1 MIVLEGENYITY
13 GIITSF
19 IKADKNV
26 VTVDSQLE
34 LKASGII
41 RNVNDNNVGNL
52 KVAVCCY

>member
-1 MIVLEGENYITY
+1 MIVFEGENYITY

-52 KVAVCCY
+52 KVSVCCY

>member
-52 KVAVCCY
+52 KVSVCCY